1 MLTSHMLILYAVMNM
16 LQMRILIL
24 QRNVIRELFQLMSDI
39 TTLGGVLGIFA

>member
-1 MLTSHMLILYAVMNM
+1 MLILYAVMNM

-39 TTLGGVLGIFA
+39 TTLGGVLAIFA